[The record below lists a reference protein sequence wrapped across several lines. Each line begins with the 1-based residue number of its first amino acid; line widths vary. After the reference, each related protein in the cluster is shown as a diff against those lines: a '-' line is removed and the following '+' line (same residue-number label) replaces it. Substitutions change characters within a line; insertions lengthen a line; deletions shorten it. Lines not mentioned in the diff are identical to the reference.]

1 MTLYY
6 SNATRHA
13 QNEGLITFAA
23 TGCKFN
29 LYNGAQPANANTA
42 VTSQVLLAS
51 LTIPGV
57 FGTDVNGT
65 LTLGA
70 ITSAVASN
78 AGTASWFRI
87 FKSDNT
93 TVVLDGS
100 VGISGADL
108 NLNSVAIAA
117 LQTVAIT
124 SGTII
129 RNNQ

>member
-6 SNATRHA
+6 SNATRHS

-51 LTIPGV
+51 LTITGV

-70 ITSAVASN
+70 VTSAVALN

-100 VGISGADL
+100 VGISSADL
-108 NLNSVAIAA
+108 ILNSVTIAA

-124 SGTII
+124 AGTII

>member
-6 SNATRHA
+6 SNGTRHA
-13 QNEGLITFAA
+13 QNEGLIAFAG

-29 LYNGAQPANANTA
+29 LYNGVQPANANTA

-51 LTIPGV
+51 LTIPST
-57 FGTDVNGT
+57 FGSDVNGT
-65 LTLGA
+65 LTLGSV
-70 ITSAVASN
+70 TSAVASN

-87 FKSDNT
+87 FKSDGT

-100 VGISGADL
+100 VGIAGANL
-108 NLNSVAIAA
+108 NLNSVTIAA

>member
-6 SNATRHA
+6 SNGTRHA
-13 QNEGLITFAA
+13 QNEGLIAFAG

-29 LYNGAQPANANTA
+29 LYNGTQPANANTA
-42 VTSQVLLAS
+42 VTSQVLLVS
-51 LTIPGV
+51 MTIAGA
-57 FGTDVNGT
+57 FGSDVNGT
-65 LTLGA
+65 LTLGSV
-70 ITSAVASN
+70 TSAAASN
-78 AGTASWFRI
+78 SGNATWFRI
-87 FKSDNT
+87 FKSDGS

-108 NLNSVAIAA
+108 NLNSVTITA
-117 LQTVAIT
+117 LQTVSIT

>member
-13 QNEGLITFAA
+13 QNEGLITFAG
-23 TGCKFN
+23 TSCKFN

-51 LTIPGV
+51 LTIPSV

-65 LTLGA
+65 LTLSA

-100 VGISGADL
+100 VGISSADL
-108 NLNSVAIAA
+108 ILNSVTIAA
-117 LQTVAIT
+117 LQTVAI
-124 SGTII
+124 SAGTII

>member
-1 MTLYY
+1 MTLFY
-6 SNATRHA
+6 SNGTRNA
-13 QNEGLITFAA
+13 QNNGLIVYAG

-29 LYNGAQPANANTA
+29 LYNGTQPANANTA

-70 ITSAVASN
+70 ITSAVALN

-100 VGISGADL
+100 VGISSADL
-108 NLNSVAIAA
+108 ILNSVTIAA

-124 SGTII
+124 AGTII